1 MRSVTV
7 IAPAAIGLSTPVI
20 LDQHLTPQ
28 EVGMLIKIS
37 AGASLTTK
45 VQWSL
50 DDPNGTYTTS
60 YNADAVWLDDKN
72 LVNITS
78 GNIAGVPINSFSVH
92 QPVRAIR
99 LNNTAWASGT
109 ATLVVVQCGGIS

>member
-1 MRSVTV
+1 MRSVSVVSPGATGV
-7 IAPAAIGLSTPVI
+7 SSPVI

-28 EVGMLIKIS
+28 EVGLLIDVS

-50 DDPNGTYTTS
+50 SDPYATYATDYNTNG
-60 YNADAVWLDDKN
+60 VWVDDKN
-72 LVNITS
+72 LTALTSDTVGIPVNA
-78 GNIAGVPINSFSVH
+78 AGFR

-99 LNNTAWASGT
+99 LNNTAWVSGN
-109 ATLVVVQCGGIS
+109 ATLTVVQCGGIS